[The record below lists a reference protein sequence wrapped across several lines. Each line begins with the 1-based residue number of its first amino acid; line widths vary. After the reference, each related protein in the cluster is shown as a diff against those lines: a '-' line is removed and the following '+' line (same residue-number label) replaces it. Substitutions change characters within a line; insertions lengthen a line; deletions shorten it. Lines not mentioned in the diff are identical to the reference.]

1 MRSRCLPACGDVA
14 DGRQLRVA
22 VHAFG
27 FAEERR
33 GVAHRP
39 GDARRWRRCAAASGA
54 VCLSS
59 GSRPRVGL
67 SPTRPLQAAGI
78 RIEPPPSLACA
89 IGTTPA
95 ATNAPAPDD
104 DAPAVWSGFH
114 GLRTGPSRGCS
125 ADALKPNSDI
135 WVLPSGDSPVA
146 RKTRAKSPS
155 ARAGR
160 GSHASVPCI
169 VGMPATATL
178 SLMNVG
184 TPSK

>member
-1 MRSRCLPACGDVA
+1 MSRTDRLTTPLATMCSGIW
-14 DGRQLRVA
+14 A
-22 VHAFG
+22 V
-27 FAEERR
+27 
-33 GVAHRP
+33 
-39 GDARRWRRCAAASGA
+39 S
-54 VCLSS
+54 LSS

-67 SPTRPLQAAGI
+67 RPTRPLQAAGM
-78 RIEPPPSLACA
+78 RIDPPPSLACA

-95 ATNAPAPDD
+95 ATNAPEPDE

-114 GLRTGPSRGCS
+114 GLRTGPIRGCS

-135 WVLPSGDSPVA
+135 CVLPSGTRPVD
-146 RKTRAKSPS
+146 RKTRANAPS
-155 ARAGR
+155 ARIGR

-178 SLMNVG
+178 SLMKVG